1 MGSFT
6 FQTIVLVLI
15 GAAVFALGT
24 INIRGHFRMK
34 RPGVLFKGK
43 VLNVKLLERR
53 DKEDRLI
60 QHYYELQVQCRT
72 TDKTFNIEM
81 VLDGYSARVI
91 REWYTHIGGAPT
103 RLQASTRYINY
114 QNFEFVIPPSVKNKD
129 LALERYRS
137 CMEEI
142 QKCASFLI
150 EECQIPKEDAAM
162 LLPLG
167 METKIVDK
175 RNLRNFL
182 DICKQRMC
190 MRAYW
195 EYRDLMRDIL
205 KEIRNLSEEWEL
217 IVDQYCKPKCEFL
230 DYCPEK
236 KSCGRFPVK

>member
-1 MGSFT
+1 
-6 FQTIVLVLI
+6 
-15 GAAVFALGT
+15 
-24 INIRGHFRMK
+24 
-34 RPGVLFKGK
+34 
-43 VLNVKLLERR
+43 
-53 DKEDRLI
+53 
-60 QHYYELQVQCRT
+60 
-72 TDKTFNIEM
+72 
-81 VLDGYSARVI
+81 
-91 REWYTHIGGAPT
+91 
-103 RLQASTRYINY
+103 
-114 QNFEFVIPPSVKNKD
+114 
-129 LALERYRS
+129 
-137 CMEEI
+137 MEEI

-205 KEIRNLSEEWEL
+205 KELRNLSEEWEL
-217 IVDQYCKPKCEFL
+217 IVDHYCKPKCEFL
-230 DYCPEK
+230 NYCPEK

>member
-72 TDKTFNIEM
+72 TDKTFN
-81 VLDGYSARVI
+81 AFC
-91 REWYTHIGGAPT
+91 
-103 RLQASTRYINY
+103 Q
-114 QNFEFVIPPSVKNKD
+114 NKD

-217 IVDQYCKPKCEFL
+217 IVDHYCKPKCEFL
-230 DYCPEK
+230 NYCPEK

>member
-1 MGSFT
+1 MGKVT
-6 FQTIVLVLI
+6 LLEETTRKPLTLI
-15 GAAVFALGT
+15 GKRAG
-24 INIRGHFRMK
+24 ICWGSDIEDPEKNYKRGLECLKTNHGR
-34 RPGVLFKGK
+34 VLEY
-43 VLNVKLLERR
+43 V
-53 DKEDRLI
+53 
-60 QHYYELQVQCRT
+60 
-72 TDKTFNIEM
+72 NIEM

-205 KEIRNLSEEWEL
+205 KELRNLSEEWEL
-217 IVDQYCKPKCEFL
+217 IVDHYCKPKCEFL
-230 DYCPEK
+230 NYCPEK